1 MPPRSVRP
9 RTSTTWTC
17 VSTNASTCGPRASNA
32 GAGCSRKRRG
42 PGSLRGPANRRR
54 LDHRSLERALGLPA
68 DAPADP
74 EPPRTG
80 GIRIDMEFSPKHV
93 YELAKTFNDF
103 YHACPVLKSE
113 EPVKTARLTLV
124 AATRVTL
131 RNGLALL
138 GIDAPVEM

>member
-1 MPPRSVRP
+1 MVQRAATEYRP
-9 RTSTTWTC
+9 LYL
-17 VSTNASTCGPRASNA
+17 TNY
-32 GAGCSRKRRG
+32 
-42 PGSLRGPANRRR
+42 
-54 LDHRSLERALGLPA
+54 
-68 DAPADP
+68 
-74 EPPRTG
+74 
-80 GIRIDMEFSPKHV
+80 V